1 MLRKGTLIPPLTI
14 RNSHGP
20 LVSAWDYKQKRN
32 LIIAFLDEGC
42 STCERFVKSLIAYA
56 EDFRQREAVALLVF
70 PQEPGSAEC
79 SALPAEIIA
88 GTDVDGSGIQRYL
101 GENALSTRGQVR
113 KGIFITD
120 RYGELYDLWWIEG
133 HGFPTIE
140 QILSSLD
147 AIELICDEC
156 GAPYEP
162 LDE

>member
-1 MLRKGTLIPPLTI
+1 MLRKGAVIPPLTI
-14 RNSHGP
+14 RDPHGR

-42 STCERFVKSLIAYA
+42 SICERFVKSLITYA

-88 GTDVDGSGIQRYL
+88 GTDVDGSGIQRFL
-101 GENALSTRGQVR
+101 GEDALSIQGLLR
-113 KGIFITD
+113 KGTFVID
-120 RYGELYDLWWIEG
+120 RYGEVYDLWLAEG

-156 GAPYEP
+156 GVPYDP